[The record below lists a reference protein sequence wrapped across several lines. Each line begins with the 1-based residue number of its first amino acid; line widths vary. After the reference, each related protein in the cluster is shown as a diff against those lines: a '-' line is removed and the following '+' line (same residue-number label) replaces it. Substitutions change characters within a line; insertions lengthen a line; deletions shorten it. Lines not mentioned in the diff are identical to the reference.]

1 MNFKGSPWQVPLLVF
16 LVSLLTFLAC
26 LNGIWAA
33 DHPTSFIDLD
43 YAIWAN
49 HLFSVGKVGEFTPN
63 SVDLFQYKGAY
74 YSASAPGTA
83 ILAYPF
89 VALGFYLE
97 GGFTL
102 FGKVLLLSE
111 VFVAL
116 VNALAVYVLYRIA
129 KSFFCSD
136 RAAIFIAFA
145 YAFSTIS
152 WPFATYL
159 FQSDVSALFV
169 LLALYFALKAVQRT
183 DGSSQPPIR
192 NFLLC
197 GLAIGTALTV
207 DYVDGIL
214 VPIFLGYLI
223 IASSGSIST
232 RIKGAGSFL
241 LTSLIGVLLL
251 AFYNYLSFG
260 TFYTSSEQLYLH
272 SPGLFGGF
280 SFFLPSGLFLNL
292 FTPLRGLFLYSP
304 IMAAGLFGIYK
315 QFKSSSFNRNSLFV
329 LLVFLAIVVP
339 YSMFYTPEAGNSFGP
354 RYLVPAMPLLL
365 LPIGS
370 VIDDTHRKRPGVVL
384 WLLYLLYSVG
394 VLINGLA
401 ALTTAIPPTMQWFS
415 SPLTSNVLPALARGQ
430 LDTWWIY
437 QIGPLWPCI
446 ALLILSLAIVA
457 PALVW
462 RLQGSSRIENTY
474 HDSDGTRAV

>member
-1 MNFKGSPWQVPLLVF
+1 LLVF
-16 LVSLLTFLAC
+16 LVSFLVFLAC

-49 HLFSVGKVGEFTPN
+49 HAFSVGKVGEFTPN
-63 SVDLFQYKGAY
+63 SIDLFQYKGAY

-116 VNALAVYVLYRIA
+116 VNALAVYVLYGIA
-129 KSFFCSD
+129 KNFFCSE

-145 YAFSTIS
+145 YAFSTVS

-169 LLALYFALKAVQRT
+169 LLALYFALKAVQRA
-183 DGSSQPPIR
+183 DGASQPPIR

-197 GLAIGTALTV
+197 GLAISTALTV

-214 VPIFLGYLI
+214 VPIFLGYLV
-223 IASSGSIST
+223 IANSSSIST
-232 RIKGAGSFL
+232 RIKGAVSFL
-241 LTSLIGVLLL
+241 LTALIGVLLL
-251 AFYNYLSFG
+251 AFYNYSSFG
-260 TFYTSSEQLYLH
+260 MFFTSSEQLYQH
-272 SPGLFGGF
+272 SPGLFGSF

-315 QFKSSSFNRNSLFV
+315 QFKSSTFNRNSLFV
-329 LLVFLAIVVP
+329 LLIFFAIVIP
-339 YSMFYTPEAGNSFGP
+339 YSMFCRPDAGNSFGP

-370 VIDDTHRKRPGVVL
+370 VIDDSHGKWPGAVL
-384 WLLYLLYSVG
+384 WLLYPLYSVG
-394 VLINGLA
+394 VSINGLA
-401 ALTTAIPPTMQWFS
+401 ALTGAIPPTTQWFS
-415 SPLTSNVLPALARGQ
+415 SPLISNVLPTLARGQ
-430 LDTWWIY
+430 LDTWWIH
-437 QIGPLWPCI
+437 QVGPFWPCI

-462 RLQGSSRIENTY
+462 RLQGLGEVESRC
-474 HDSDGTRAV
+474 HDSDGTRVV

>member
-1 MNFKGSPWQVPLLVF
+1 MPFLVF
-16 LVSLLTFLAC
+16 LVC

-49 HLFSVGKVGEFTPN
+49 HAFSVGKVGEFTPN
-63 SVDLFQYKGAY
+63 SIDLFQYKGAY

-129 KSFFCSD
+129 KNFFCSE
-136 RAAIFIAFA
+136 RAAIFVAFA

-152 WPFATYL
+152 WPFATFL

-169 LLALYFALKAVQRT
+169 LLALYFALNAVRKAEGRN
-183 DGSSQPPIR
+183 QPLIR

-197 GLAIGTALTV
+197 GLAIGAALTV

-214 VPIFLGYLI
+214 VPVFLGYLI
-223 IASSGSIST
+223 VASSGSISN
-232 RIKGAGSFL
+232 RIKGAVSFL

-251 AFYNYLSFG
+251 ALYNYSSFG
-260 TFYTSSEQLYLH
+260 TFYTSSEQLYQH
-272 SPGLFGGF
+272 SPGLFSSF
-280 SFFLPSGLFLNL
+280 SFFLPRGLFLNL
-292 FTPLRGLFLYSP
+292 FTPLRGLFFYSP

-315 QFKSSSFNRNSLFV
+315 QFKSSSFNRNSLFI
-329 LLVFLAIVVP
+329 LLVFLAIVIP
-339 YSMFYTPEAGNSFGP
+339 YSMFYGPAAGNSFGP
-354 RYLVPAMPLLL
+354 RYLIPAMPLLL

-370 VIDDTHRKRPGVVL
+370 VIDDSHGKWTGAVL

-394 VLINGLA
+394 VSINGLA
-401 ALTTAIPPTMQWFS
+401 ALEGAIPPTMQWFS
-415 SPLTSNVLPALARGQ
+415 SPLISDVLPALARGQ
-430 LDTWWIY
+430 LDTWWVH
-437 QIGPLWPCI
+437 QVGPLWPCI
-446 ALLILSLAIVA
+446 VLLILSLAIVA

-462 RLQGSSRIENTY
+462 RLQESGE
-474 HDSDGTRAV
+474 RARSIM